1 MTNDERDEMIKDTHD
16 AVIVMVGKVES
27 HQTDLYGNGK
37 AGIKVDVDRLKV
49 FKRAECWIGGII
61 IVTLVGLLGKFM
73 YSHLTG

>member
-16 AVIVMVGKVES
+16 AVIVMVDKVKS
-27 HQTDLYGNGK
+27 HHSDLYGNGK
-37 AGIKVDVDRLKV
+37 TGIKEDVDRLKV
-49 FKRAECWIGGII
+49 FKRAVCWIGGII